1 MLFVLAGFTVF
12 GGLVALLAGAYGLR
26 ETRRIAAAGG
36 VAWALVKPTMPGS
49 GRPLLQ
55 YETADG
61 QVLELPSPVPPTRRE
76 PLTPGARVQ
85 LAYDPADPREVV
97 LLGRER
103 TGLDRT
109 FVAAGAAV
117 LAVGLVLAMAAL

>member
-1 MLFVLAGFTVF
+1 MLFVLAGFTLF

-26 ETRRIAAAGG
+26 RTRRVAAAGDA
-36 VAWALVKPTMPGS
+36 VWALVKPAPRGS

-55 YETADG
+55 YETTDG
-61 QVLELPSPVPPTRRE
+61 QVLELPSPVPSTRRE
-76 PLTPGARVQ
+76 PLTPGGRVH
-85 LAYDPADPREVV
+85 LFYDPADPREVV

-109 FVAAGAAV
+109 FIAAGAAV
-117 LAVGLVLAMAAL
+117 AAVGLILAVATL

>member
-1 MLFVLAGFTVF
+1 MLFVLAGFTAF

-26 ETRRIAAAGG
+26 ETRRIAEAGG
-36 VAWALVKPTMPGS
+36 LAWALVKPAPPGS

-61 QVLELPSPVPPTRRE
+61 RVLELPSPVPPTRRD
-76 PLTPGARVQ
+76 PLTPGARVH
-85 LAYDPADPREVV
+85 LSYNPADPRDVILV
-97 LLGRER
+97 GRER
-103 TGLDRT
+103 TGLDRA

-117 LAVGLVLAMAAL
+117 LAVGLVLAVATV